1 MCEGVCVIERER
13 ERRKRERK
21 KKRKREVRFAN
32 GLREGERMGKKIK

>member
-1 MCEGVCVIERER
+1 VCDRERER
-13 ERRKRERK
+13 EKKKREK